1 MVVRR
6 FDVFRNPSS
15 ASSKTIPYVLV
26 VQSDLLDGMDT
37 CVVLPLAKAQAARR
51 AASERLNPV
60 FRIDDADVVQLTQLI
75 SVVPMSALRKPVANL
90 ETQHDMIVRAL
101 DFLFSGI

>member
-15 ASSKTIPYVLV
+15 ASSKKIPWLLA
-26 VQSDLLDGMDT
+26 VQSDLLDDMDT
-37 CVVLPLAKAQAARR
+37 CAVVPLAKAQVARR

-60 FRIDDADVVQLTQLI
+60 FELGGEDVVMLTQLI
-75 SVVPMSALRKPVANL
+75 GTVPMGALRKPVGSFDAHHAAIL
-90 ETQHDMIVRAL
+90 RAL
-101 DFLFSGI
+101 DFLSSGI